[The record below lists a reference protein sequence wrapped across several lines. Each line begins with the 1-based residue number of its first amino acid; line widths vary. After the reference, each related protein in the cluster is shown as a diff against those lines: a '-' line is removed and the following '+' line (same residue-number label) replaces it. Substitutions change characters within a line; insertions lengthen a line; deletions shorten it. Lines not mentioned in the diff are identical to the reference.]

1 MKSLIENVC
10 VQNKTHFNSF
20 KLWLSIITSTP
31 NRFPMDFFAVKPT
44 LPLCIWWRFWS
55 TFNIC
60 VCVCMI
66 IQNDDAN
73 WTCDNHT
80 TLWDIFS
87 IIYFLIFW
95 NTIFKLFTKLLAKR
109 WKLLRLVN
117 DKKCRRNPIVRYIV
131 IFSFFAV

>member
-1 MKSLIENVC
+1 MYAYKIKLTLIHSNFGYRLLLLRLIDF
-10 VQNKTHFNSF
+10 QWIFSPSNQHYHFVYDDDF
-20 KLWLSIITSTP
+20 DQLSIS
-31 NRFPMDFFAVKPT
+31 A
-44 LPLCIWWRFWS
+44 
-55 TFNIC
+55 C